1 MPAYRETK
9 FDLTAAYLKETGK
22 IELFNNES
30 EIAAF
35 QKFEEISASIIE
47 ELEKIPE
54 AKYLIGE
61 SLRLLYLDSNALRAE
76 IGDNAF
82 SSKEV
87 RAVAETKARIIF
99 EALESVNSAIDA
111 AILADDKIKIQVN
124 RKLKLNILLD
134 SDFGTRRLNEALAL
148 PAAKKPVMLKARL
161 EQTRNKIAEANLRLV
176 TYAAKRYRP
185 QGLELLD
192 LLQEGN
198 IGLMRAIQ
206 RFEWRR
212 GFKFSTYAI
221 WWIKQSIKRYI
232 SDSKLTVRI
241 PIHQHE
247 VIARVLK
254 EINRH
259 ELLFGFAPEI
269 QNLESAKGI
278 NIENLMTALLASKPG
293 PSLDQPLN
301 PDDFESPFIDSFAD
315 ESIQPADEMHQA
327 KQSVKSIERFLIS
340 VLTPREQKI
349 ISLRFGLAGREAL
362 TLDVVGESM
371 GLTRERIRQI
381 EQGALLKLQKAA
393 SQRDFQIMSV

>member
-148 PAAKKPVMLKARL
+148 PAAKKHVMLKARL

-349 ISLRFGLAGREAL
+349 ISLRFGLAGKEAL

>member
-315 ESIQPADEMHQA
+315 ESIHPADEMHQA

-349 ISLRFGLAGREAL
+349 ISLRFGWCISSAG
-362 TLDVVGESM
+362 
-371 GLTRERIRQI
+371 
-381 EQGALLKLQKAA
+381 
-393 SQRDFQIMSV
+393 

>member
-206 RFEWRR
+206 RFDWRR